1 MRPFEYLKEKNKL
14 IEENMEIRKQKHYI
28 EQKFNML
35 NNNLNEITN
44 KYIKLLEQK
53 AEQFDLYVKYQNEC
67 IEYATKNREYKKE
80 IATLKEQVKSVIEE
94 NNDLKIKLE
103 KTSKKAS
110 KLSNEK

>member
-44 KYIKLLEQK
+44 KYIKL
-53 AEQFDLYVKYQNEC
+53 
-67 IEYATKNREYKKE
+67 
-80 IATLKEQVKSVIEE
+80 
-94 NNDLKIKLE
+94 
-103 KTSKKAS
+103 
-110 KLSNEK
+110 